1 MHFISSNS
9 TLTRIKSCIILLQII
24 SRPFDE
30 CGIEY
35 IDDDAFYGLSLI
47 TQLSFSGCSL
57 TNAPSLQ
64 YIRSTLA
71 WWDFARNSIQA
82 IPDDYFKGCQRLRI
96 LRCESCKLSSVP
108 NLRPISQTTES
119 LMLDQNDIPSISSLY
134 ELPFRALKYIY
145 LAHNSINH
153 IEVNRLILPMLAA
166 INLQWNL
173 IMSLDD
179 VSHSGWG
186 LLNTGVLRGDSSS
199 LDQKVALYL
208 GGNPWYCDNRLIWMS
223 IAVGQDHGENM
234 TFAIADGLNV
244 RCASPPSLHGHS
256 IDSIGK

>member
-1 MHFISSNS
+1 MIF
-9 TLTRIKSCIILLQII
+9 LQII

-30 CGIEY
+30 CGIEF

-47 TQLSFSGCSL
+47 KRLHFHGCSL
-57 TNAPSLQ
+57 VTAPRLH
-64 YIRSTLA
+64 YVRSNLI
-71 WWDFARNSIQA
+71 WWDFASNPIQA

-96 LRCESCKLSSVP
+96 LRCKSCKLFSIP
-108 NLRPISQTTES
+108 NLRPISQTTEALTS
-119 LMLDQNDIPSISSLY
+119 DENNISYISNLY
-134 ELPFRALKYIY
+134 DVPLRALQYIY

-199 LDQKVALYL
+199 LNQKVVLYL
-208 GGNPWYCDNRLIWMS
+208 EGNPWHCDNRLIWMS
-223 IAVGQDHGENM
+223 IAVD
-234 TFAIADGLNV
+234 
-244 RCASPPSLHGHS
+244 
-256 IDSIGK
+256 